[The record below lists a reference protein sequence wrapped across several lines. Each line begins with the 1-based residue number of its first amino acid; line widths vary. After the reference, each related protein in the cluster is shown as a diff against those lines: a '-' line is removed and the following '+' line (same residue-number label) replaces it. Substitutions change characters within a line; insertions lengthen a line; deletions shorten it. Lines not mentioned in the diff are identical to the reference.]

1 MEPIDEV
8 STPTSVHAAKTQLSR
23 LIERALAGEDVVIG
37 RGRKPL
43 VRLVPVESVKVSRS
57 FGGYQGEWFM
67 ADDFDAEVGD
77 FAEYMP
83 LPAASPAVAAEPQ
96 RGYGSSGK
104 AKRGRKIP

>member
-1 MEPIDEV
+1 MEPIDDV
-8 STPTSVHAAKTQLSR
+8 LVPTSVHAAKTQLSR

-43 VRLVPVESVKVSRS
+43 VRLVPVAQVKATRS

-67 ADDFDAEVGD
+67 ADDFDDELAD

-83 LPAASPAVAAEPQ
+83 LPATSTPVAAEPKT
-96 RGYGSSGK
+96 GYGSLGK
-104 AKRGRKIP
+104 AKRGRKTP